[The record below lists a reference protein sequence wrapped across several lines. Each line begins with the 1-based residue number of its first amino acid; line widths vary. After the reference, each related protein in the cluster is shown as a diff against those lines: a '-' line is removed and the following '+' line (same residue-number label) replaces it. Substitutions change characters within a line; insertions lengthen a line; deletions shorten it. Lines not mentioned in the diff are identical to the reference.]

1 MEPRREQ
8 PNVANTQQRE
18 EKPRSET
25 RPKRFRS
32 LKLEQRLA
40 PKHGGTS
47 YTGEGSGTFS
57 IA

>member
-1 MEPRREQ
+1 MEPRRDL

-18 EKPRSET
+18 QRPRSEA
-25 RPKRFRS
+25 RPKRFRI

-40 PKHGGTS
+40 PKHVGTS

>member
-1 MEPRREQ
+1 MEPRHEKPKAPKPR
-8 PNVANTQQRE
+8 PE
-18 EKPRSET
+18 EK
-25 RPKRFRS
+25 PKRFRI

>member
-1 MEPRREQ
+1 MEPRHEQ

-18 EKPRSET
+18 AKPRSEA
-25 RPKRFRS
+25 RPKRFRI

-40 PKHGGTS
+40 PKHVGTS